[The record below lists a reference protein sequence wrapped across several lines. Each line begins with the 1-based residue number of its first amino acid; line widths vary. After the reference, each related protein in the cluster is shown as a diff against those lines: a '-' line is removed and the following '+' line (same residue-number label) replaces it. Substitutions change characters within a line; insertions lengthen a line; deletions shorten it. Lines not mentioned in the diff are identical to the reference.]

1 MMSRQLE
8 LEIGQVRAT
17 PPASARQRRR
27 TRAHWWFEQMR
38 QVVDRAFDW
47 QPAPEPR
54 ARQIWLKDPELP

>member
-8 LEIGQVRAT
+8 LEIGQIRGAL
-17 PPASARQRRR
+17 PAGVRQRRR

-47 QPAPEPR
+47 QPTPEPR
-54 ARQIWLKDPELP
+54 PRQTWLKGADQS